1 MVSLVYDSY
10 MKAPRIETERYILRS
25 FKEEDAHLWQV
36 WDVDPEVQAHM
47 PEPVN
52 MPQDIE
58 RQYAYK
64 TECESDPEGYYWS
77 IEKKEGETI
86 GTVALTDVNAHH
98 KITDLG
104 IVIGDKTYWG
114 KGVATE
120 VVSVLTRYAFQNL
133 GIQRVSAEVEEGN
146 IPMQKVF
153 EAVGFLRDG
162 EFKSARV
169 KNGARITV
177 LHYGITVS

>member
-1 MVSLVYDSY
+1 
-10 MKAPRIETERYILRS
+10 MKVPRIETERYILRPYTRA
-25 FKEEDAHLWQV
+25 DAVLWQV
-36 WDVDPEVQAHM
+36 WDVDPDVQAHM

-52 MPQDIE
+52 VPQDIE
-58 RQYAYK
+58 EQYAYIV
-64 TECESDPEGYYWS
+64 ECEQDPEGYYWS
-77 IEKKEGETI
+77 IETKESETI

-98 KITDLG
+98 KIADLG
-104 IVIGDKTYWG
+104 ILIGDKNFWG
-114 KGVATE
+114 KGVATD
-120 VVSVLTRYAFQNL
+120 VVGALVQYAFQNL
-133 GIQRVSAEVEEGN
+133 GIQRVNAEVEAGN

-177 LHYGITVS
+177 LHYGIAVS

>member
-1 MVSLVYDSY
+1 

-25 FKEEDAHLWQV
+25 FKEEDALLWQM
-36 WDVDPEVQAHM
+36 WDVDPEVQTHM

-52 MPQDIE
+52 VPQDIKE
-58 RQYAYK
+58 QYVYI
-64 TECESDPEGYYWS
+64 TECEVDPEGYYWS
-77 IEKKEGETI
+77 IETKEGETI
-86 GTVALTDVNAHH
+86 GTIALTDIDAHH

-104 IVIGDKTYWG
+104 IVIGDKNFWG

-120 VVSVLTRYAFQNL
+120 VVSTLVRYAFQNL
-133 GIQRVSAEVEEGN
+133 GIQRVSAEVEAGN

-162 EFKSARV
+162 EFKSARA
-169 KNGARITV
+169 KQGRRIDV
-177 LHYGITVS
+177 FHYGIMNA

>member
-1 MVSLVYDSY
+1 
-10 MKAPRIETERYILRS
+10 MKAPRIETEQYILRPYT
-25 FKEEDAHLWQV
+25 KADAVLMQV
-36 WDVDPEVQAHM
+36 WDVDPEVQSHM

-52 MPQDIE
+52 VPQDIE
-58 RQYAYK
+58 KQYAYI
-64 TECESDPEGYYWS
+64 TECEVDPEGYYWA
-77 IEKKEGETI
+77 IETKEGTTI
-86 GTVALTDVNAHH
+86 GTVALTDMNAYH
-98 KITDLG
+98 KIADLG
-104 IVIGDKTYWG
+104 IMIGDKKFWG

-120 VVSVLTRYAFQNL
+120 VVSTLVQYAFQNL
-133 GIQRVSAEVEEGN
+133 CLERVSAEVEIGN

-177 LHYGITVS
+177 LHFGIVLH